1 MTEEEKF
8 FAWLDGEL
16 APAEAAAMEAKVAGD
31 PGLSLLAEQHRA
43 LGDRLRGAFD
53 PIARE
58 PVPEH
63 LQTSLRPSGNVIQ
76 FAPRRGRS
84 MPSLV
89 QWASL
94 AATLVL
100 GIFAGSMLPRQ
111 TSAPVEVQGGKMY
124 AASALAGALDR
135 DLASA
140 PTGNVRIG
148 MTFRDRAGDYCRS
161 FTATGS
167 SGLACR
173 TGGRWQLKG
182 MFAAPEGSGSEYRM
196 AAGMDPNLASLVD
209 ASIAGEPLDA
219 AGEKAARDKG
229 WR

>member
-16 APAEAAAMEAKVAGD
+16 APPEAAAMEAKVAAD
-31 PGLSLLAEQHRA
+31 PGLSLLAAQHRA

-58 PVPEH
+58 PAPEH
-63 LQTSLRPSGNVIQ
+63 FQALLRRPAKVIQ
-76 FAPRRGRS
+76 FPRNRTRS
-84 MPSLV
+84 MPSLA
-89 QWASL
+89 QWTSL

-100 GIFAGSMLPRQ
+100 GIFAGTMLPRQ
-111 TSAPVEVQGGKMY
+111 PVAPVELQGGRMY
-124 AASALAGALDR
+124 AASALAHSLDSE
-135 DLASA
+135 LASA
-140 PTGNVRIG
+140 PAGNVRIG
-148 MTFRDRAGDYCRS
+148 MTFRDRGGEYCRS
-161 FTATGS
+161 FTATAS

-182 MFAAPEGSGSEYRM
+182 MFAAPEGNGSEYRM

-209 ASIAGEPLDA
+209 SSIAGEPLDA
-219 AGEKAARDKG
+219 ASEKAARDKG